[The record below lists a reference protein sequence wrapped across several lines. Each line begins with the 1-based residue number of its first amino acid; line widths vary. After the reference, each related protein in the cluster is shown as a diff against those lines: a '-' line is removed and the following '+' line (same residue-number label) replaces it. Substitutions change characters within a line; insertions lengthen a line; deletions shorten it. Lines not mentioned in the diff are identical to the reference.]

1 MESSRGEGDKTVSFS
16 LKSLE
21 NTTVFYQQKLLP
33 LAEVLE
39 SVGGQ
44 TAVYGHRA
52 VKGNG
57 GEVYLESTGTVR

>member
-1 MESSRGEGDKTVSFS
+1 MESGKGKGDKTVSFS

-21 NTTVFYQQKLLP
+21 KTTVFYQQKLLP

-39 SVGGQ
+39 SVGSQ
-44 TAVYGHRA
+44 ATLYGHRI

-57 GEVYLESTGTVR
+57 CELCLESTGAVW